1 MSLGRHWNR
10 CFRRNSTG
18 KGTLLLMRPPL
29 LQIELNIS
37 SAVSNKIAAVC
48 PACENLLFAST
59 ESRQIWW
66 GFPHPLLGPLQQACN
81 RGPGFLNPILGITNV
96 KRSTC
101 RPLVCSYFYI
111 FLGSNAHKVSMLS
124 PKHSQS
130 LLYFVPQSSKV
141 RHQLPKQ
148 IQLQL
153 RFYYCS
159 CKRIYGRGVADV
171 LSSICEFVSP
181 QISILSII
189 LFLIRFSQ

>member
-1 MSLGRHWNR
+1 
-10 CFRRNSTG
+10 
-18 KGTLLLMRPPL
+18 MRPPL

-159 CKRIYGRGVADV
+159 CKRIYGERGGW
-171 LSSICEFVSP
+171 CFVFHLRVCFTSDFYP
-181 QISILSII
+181 EYHSILNT
-189 LFLIRFSQ
+189 LFSVGDDTCEITPL